1 MLTFPETQYAFLLFV
16 RHTLRFF
23 FFSSRRRHT
32 RYWRDWSSDV
42 CSSDLPIPLS
52 TIALILFS
60 LQSKKNILKG
70 IGQIGTGV
78 LAGIGALDSGL
89 NLYDR
94 YMDSKNNT
102 GGGAPSSNDK
112 DKDKDKNKDKK
123 DDNKKNAADNNN
135 DSNKK

>member
-1 MLTFPETQYAFLLFV
+1 MLSILHFNLIFNYIDTAYFSICLNIFNMDID
-16 RHTLRFF
+16 TLILCS
-23 FFSSRRRHT
+23 FS
-32 RYWRDWSSDV
+32 
-42 CSSDLPIPLS
+42 ILS